1 MFITSEHSSIFF
13 WHANV
18 LTPSIFIAQEPQT
31 PSLQDFLKVK
41 LGSNSAFI
49 WFKISKT
56 IVPAFFTS
64 ISNLSIW
71 GGVFS
76 SPDQRYTLITRIS
89 WFCWDC
95 SSNKSTLEYD
105 FPFMG
110 TEFLGSE
117 SWTINKLL
125 LAVG

>member
-49 WFKISKT
+49 
-56 IVPAFFTS
+56 
-64 ISNLSIW
+64 
-71 GGVFS
+71 
-76 SPDQRYTLITRIS
+76 
-89 WFCWDC
+89 
-95 SSNKSTLEYD
+95 
-105 FPFMG
+105 
-110 TEFLGSE
+110 
-117 SWTINKLL
+117 
-125 LAVG
+125 